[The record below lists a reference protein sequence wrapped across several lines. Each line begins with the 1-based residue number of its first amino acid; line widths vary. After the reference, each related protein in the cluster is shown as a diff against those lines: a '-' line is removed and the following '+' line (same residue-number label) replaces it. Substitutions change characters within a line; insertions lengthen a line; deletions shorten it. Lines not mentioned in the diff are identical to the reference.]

1 MINCS
6 LIVVYDVQPS
16 DGVCVELPAG
26 DGSAHPAVVAAA
38 AAAVV
43 RVEEGV
49 DGAAARRAPPAL
61 RRHRAVLVVGGHAL
75 APVAARQRGPLGH
88 GAVRLKEE
96 T

>member
-6 LIVVYDVQPS
+6 LMYVQPC
-16 DGVCVELPAG
+16 DRVRVELPAG
-26 DGSAHPAVVAAA
+26 DGSAHPAVVAA

-88 GAVRLKEE
+88 GAVRLKDTE
-96 T
+96 